1 MNLGKL
7 RAVKGLIIKGIGGSY
22 SVYAEEKIIECKPK
36 GVFRK
41 IGIKPIIGDNAEI
54 ELLTENTGL
63 ISKIYERQSVLIR
76 PEIAN
81 ATQAMLVFAA
91 SHPDPSFCML
101 DRFLVNMEMAHMKTI
116 IVFNKDDICT
126 PEKKEEIC
134 DVFKNTDYQLYFISA
149 KNDQNVDTIKNVL
162 NNHIT
167 VLAGPSGV
175 GKSTLVNRLQS
186 EKRAETGE
194 LSLKIMRGKNTTRH
208 SEMLKVSEN
217 SWIIDTPGFTSFDI
231 NGIEAINL
239 QNFYPEIKK
248 HADKCYFTQCA
259 HITEPGCMVKEE
271 TEKGN
276 ISSTRYENY
285 CMIYN
290 DIKSRR
296 KY

>member
-1 MNLGKL
+1 M
-7 RAVKGLIIKGIGGSY
+7 KGTIIKGVGGSY
-22 SVYAEEKIIECKPK
+22 SVYADEKIIECKPK
-36 GVFRK
+36 GIFRNK
-41 IGIKPIIGDNAEI
+41 GIKPIVGDNAEI

-91 SHPDPSFCML
+91 AHPDPSFCML
-101 DRFLVNMEMAHMKTI
+101 DRFLINMEMAHIKTI

-126 PEKKEEIC
+126 KEKKEEILE
-134 DVFKNTDYQLYFISA
+134 VFKNTDYPVYFISA
-149 KNDQNVDTIKNVL
+149 KNDENIDEIKNVL
-162 NNHIT
+162 NNNVT

-186 EKRAETGE
+186 EKHAETGE

-208 SEMLKVSEN
+208 SEMLKASEN
-217 SWIIDTPGFTSFDI
+217 SRIIDTPGFTSFDV
-231 NGIEAINL
+231 NGIEAIDL
-239 QNFYPEIKK
+239 QLYYPEIKK
-248 HADKCYFTQCA
+248 HAGKCYFTKCA
-259 HITEPGCMVKEE
+259 HITEPGCVVKAEV
-271 TEKGN
+271 EKGN
-276 ISSTRYENY
+276 ISRTRYENY